1 MRVLQGGHDVPHDRE
16 ALRPA
21 HRKGEPIARV
31 RIFGVDPAVAPS
43 RELVLERTHP
53 DDAALV
59 EEQVGRAERERA
71 PLDFQHRLVVPDR
84 AIKHVRWVAQVMEEG
99 GDLELVG
106 AISDITALKRSE
118 MAEAALA
125 DADDVIQRIRS
136 LVKKS
141 SPQRDALDL
150 NQAIRDVATLTRREV
165 EQSGVALVLQL
176 GPGLPKVIADRVQLQ
191 QVILNLVVNAV
202 EAMRD
207 QKERR
212 EIRITSV
219 ADEHALRVSVAD
231 SGPGL
236 HPGTADRVFDAFFSR
251 KPDGMGMGLAI
262 SRSIVESHGGR
273 VWTSANDPRG
283 AVFHFSLPAMR

>member
-1 MRVLQGGHDVPHDRE
+1 
-16 ALRPA
+16 
-21 HRKGEPIARV
+21 
-31 RIFGVDPAVAPS
+31 
-43 RELVLERTHP
+43 
-53 DDAALV
+53 
-59 EEQVGRAERERA
+59 
-71 PLDFQHRLVVPDR
+71 
-84 AIKHVRWVAQVMEEG
+84 
-99 GDLELVG
+99 
-106 AISDITALKRSE
+106 

-141 SPQRDALDL
+141 SPQRDALNL

-236 HPGTADRVFDAFFSR
+236 HPGTAHRVFDAFFSR